1 MPMDYR
7 QLADLE
13 EGLGDEHLVAVRFG
27 RSRFLRNA
35 SLALFGA
42 AAGLFAAQRE
52 AEARHEGPPRGCS
65 GAPECHSCDGARC
78 RRCRRRA
85 YSCGGNH
92 CWRTRIGC
100 RVYRCCDWIS
110 PRATLC
116 ICRGFVGTVC

>member
-13 EGLGDEHLVAVRFG
+13 EGLGDEHLVDVRFG

-52 AEARHEGPPRGCS
+52 AEAAPPGCS
-65 GAPECHSCDGARC
+65 GGPTCRTCRGAFC
-78 RRCRRRA
+78 ARCRRRA
-85 YSCGGNH
+85 YACGGNH

-100 RVYRCCDWIS
+100 NVYRCCDWVS
-110 PRATLC
+110 AGGYLC
-116 ICRGFVGTVC
+116 ICRGFVGYVC

>member
-1 MPMDYR
+1 MPMDFR

-13 EGLGDEHLVAVRFG
+13 EGLGDEHLVDVRFG

-52 AEARHEGPPRGCS
+52 AEAAPPGCS
-65 GAPECHSCDGARC
+65 GAPTCLTCRGANC

-85 YSCGGNH
+85 FSCGGNQ

-110 PRATLC
+110 ASGHLC
-116 ICRGFVGTVC
+116 ICRGFVGNVC